1 MDTILIRKKDV
12 QRNAALRKNQKAASG
27 GGLFHHPKDRDGIAP
42 FVSLAD
48 ETLLDLAEKADP
60 VSNATLSSCGT
71 DDAAKRCPFLPK
83 VLSFPE
89 EDRVLVLSVLEKDPA
104 RLEESWL
111 FQHREDAWR
120 AGLKALQEILH
131 PKKTLLILPEN
142 LSLLAAPDSSLTVIR
157 AKRLYRPDTLNQILS
172 EDLHLSLSPKDNPA
186 FSGILVCS
194 MQDLVLLAEGSP
206 DVRYLT
212 AADLVT
218 GKARIVRAAIGTS
231 LSSVLTRALPPE
243 PNTLLFA
250 GRGALR
256 GHRIRELEVL
266 TGDTALFLAKPV
278 SFSRTFVC
286 IGCGDC
292 IEVCPAKLPII
303 SIMKLREFRQIPPG
317 KPEMLCLYCGL
328 CAFVCRTGI
337 NTEGY
342 VASLADGEKK
352 DNT

>member
-131 PKKTLLILPEN
+131 PP
-142 LSLLAAPDSSLTVIR
+142 
-157 AKRLYRPDTLNQILS
+157 
-172 EDLHLSLSPKDNPA
+172 
-186 FSGILVCS
+186 
-194 MQDLVLLAEGSP
+194 
-206 DVRYLT
+206 T
-212 AADLVT
+212 AD
-218 GKARIVRAAIGTS
+218 
-231 LSSVLTRALPPE
+231 
-243 PNTLLFA
+243 
-250 GRGALR
+250 
-256 GHRIRELEVL
+256 
-266 TGDTALFLAKPV
+266 
-278 SFSRTFVC
+278 
-286 IGCGDC
+286 
-292 IEVCPAKLPII
+292 
-303 SIMKLREFRQIPPG
+303 
-317 KPEMLCLYCGL
+317 
-328 CAFVCRTGI
+328 
-337 NTEGY
+337 
-342 VASLADGEKK
+342 EK
-352 DNT
+352 

>member
-131 PKKTLLILPEN
+131 PKK
-142 LSLLAAPDSSLTVIR
+142 
-157 AKRLYRPDTLNQILS
+157 RLYRPDTLNQILS

-206 DVRYLT
+206 DDRYLT

-342 VASLADGEKK
+342 VASLAEGEKK